1 MRPLPSPSVPADLEA
16 PVLLVEQ
23 NLSELHQALQ
33 ADDIQALEQ
42 AASALHRSLTGAVEH
57 FRAAAQRGALPSPL
71 RDRLALASARVAAQ
85 RQALARATASL
96 DRAID
101 VLLPERKPTYAASG
115 LAARFKSVGAV
126 SA

>member
-1 MRPLPSPSVPADLEA
+1 MRHLQDPAELEA

-23 NLSELHQALQ
+23 HLSDLNQALQ
-33 ADDIQALEQ
+33 VDDTRALEL
-42 AASALHRSLTGAVEH
+42 AASELHRSLSGAVAH
-57 FRAAAQRGALPSPL
+57 LHAAAQRGTLPTPL
-71 RDRLALASARVAAQ
+71 RDRLAVVSARVAAQ

-101 VLLPERKPTYAASG
+101 VLLPERSTTYAASG
-115 LAARFKSVGAV
+115 LNSRPKSAGAV

>member
-1 MRPLPSPSVPADLEA
+1 VA
-16 PVLLVEQ
+16 
-23 NLSELHQALQ
+23 
-33 ADDIQALEQ
+33 
-42 AASALHRSLTGAVEH
+42 H

-101 VLLPERKPTYAASG
+101 VLLPERSTTYAASG
-115 LAARFKSVGAV
+115 LNSRLKSAGAL

>member
-1 MRPLPSPSVPADLEA
+1 MRAMAVPADLEA

-23 NLSELHQALQ
+23 HLSDLHEALQ
-33 ADDIQALEQ
+33 ADDAHALEL
-42 AASALHRSLTGAVEH
+42 AASALHRSLSGAVAH
-57 FRAAAQRGALPSPL
+57 LRTAAQRGALPPPL

-101 VLLPERKPTYAASG
+101 VLLPEHSSTYAASG
-115 LAARFKSVGAV
+115 LNSRLR
-126 SA
+126 SAGSISA

>member
-1 MRPLPSPSVPADLEA
+1 MRQLPAQTDLEA

-23 NLSELHQALQ
+23 HLSELHEALR
-33 ADDIQALEQ
+33 ADDARALEL
-42 AASALHRSLTGAVEH
+42 AASALHRSLSGAVAH
-57 FRAAAQRGALPSPL
+57 LRAAAQCGTLPSPL

-101 VLLPERKPTYAASG
+101 VLLPEHSTTYAATG
-115 LAARFKSVGAV
+115 LNSRLRSAGAL

>member
-1 MRPLPSPSVPADLEA
+1 MRPLPSPSGQTDLEA

-23 NLSELHQALQ
+23 HLSELHQALQ
-33 ADDIQALEQ
+33 IDDPRALEQ
-42 AASALHRSLTGAVEH
+42 AAADLHRSLAGAVEH
-57 FRAAAQRGALPSPL
+57 FRAAAKRGALPSPL

-101 VLLPERKPTYAASG
+101 VLLPERKPTYAAPG
-115 LAARFKSVGAV
+115 LTARFKSVGAI

>member
-1 MRPLPSPSVPADLEA
+1 MRPLPSPSASADLEA

-23 NLSELHQALQ
+23 HLSELHQALQ
-33 ADDIQALEQ
+33 ADDVQALEQ

-57 FRAAAQRGALPSPL
+57 FRAAAQRG
-71 RDRLALASARVAAQ
+71 ARVAAQ

-115 LAARFKSVGAV
+115 LAARFKSAGAV

>member
-1 MRPLPSPSVPADLEA
+1 MRQLPAQTDLEA

-23 NLSELHQALQ
+23 HLSELHEALR
-33 ADDIQALEQ
+33 ADDARALEL
-42 AASALHRSLTGAVEH
+42 AASALHRSLSGAVAH
-57 FRAAAQRGALPSPL
+57 LRAAAQCGTLPSPL

-101 VLLPERKPTYAASG
+101 LILPGSAPTYGATGRSASRLASG
-115 LAARFKSVGAV
+115 SRL

>member
-1 MRPLPSPSVPADLEA
+1 MNRVPVAADLEA

-23 NLSELHQALQ
+23 HLAELHRALQ
-33 ADDIQALEQ
+33 ADDAHALEM
-42 AASALHRSLTGAVEH
+42 AASALHQSLTGAVAH
-57 FRAAAQRGALPSPL
+57 LRAAAQQGTLPSPL

-101 VLLPERKPTYAASG
+101 VLLPERSTTYAASG
-115 LAARFKSVGAV
+115 LNSRLRSAGAV

>member
-1 MRPLPSPSVPADLEA
+1 
-16 PVLLVEQ
+16 
-23 NLSELHQALQ
+23 
-33 ADDIQALEQ
+33 
-42 AASALHRSLTGAVEH
+42 LHRSLTGAVEH

-115 LAARFKSVGAV
+115 LAARFKSAGAV

>member
-1 MRPLPSPSVPADLEA
+1 MRHLLAPSAPADLEA

-23 NLSELHQALQ
+23 HLLELQQALQ
-33 ADDIQALEQ
+33 ADDVQALEL
-42 AASALHRSLTGAVEH
+42 AASALHRALTGAVAH
-57 FRAAAQRGALPSPL
+57 FRAAAQRGTLPSPL

-101 VLLPERKPTYAASG
+101 VLLPERTSTYGASG
-115 LAARFKSVGAV
+115 LASRFHSVGAV

>member
-1 MRPLPSPSVPADLEA
+1 MRHLSAPTDLEA

-23 NLSELHQALQ
+23 HLSDLHQALQ
-33 ADDIQALEQ
+33 EEDARALEV
-42 AASALHRSLTGAVEH
+42 AAAALHKSLSGAVAH
-57 FRAAAQRGALPSPL
+57 LRAAAQSGSLPPHL
-71 RDRLALASARVAAQ
+71 RERLALASARVAAQ

-101 VLLPERKPTYAASG
+101 VLLPEHSSLYAASG
-115 LAARFKSVGAV
+115 LTSRLRSAGAV

>member
-1 MRPLPSPSVPADLEA
+1 MRHLPAPAELEA

-23 NLSELHQALQ
+23 HLSDLHQALQ
-33 ADDIQALEQ
+33 ADDARALEL
-42 AASALHRSLTGAVEH
+42 AASALHRSLSGAVAHLRE
-57 FRAAAQRGALPSPL
+57 AAQRGTLPSPL
-71 RDRLALASARVAAQ
+71 RDRLAIASARVAAQ

-101 VLLPERKPTYAASG
+101 VLLPEHSTTYAASG
-115 LAARFKSVGAV
+115 MSSRLRSAGAI

>member
-1 MRPLPSPSVPADLEA
+1 MRPQSTPRTSADLEA

-23 NLSELHQALQ
+23 HLSELHQALQ
-33 ADDIQALEQ
+33 ADDTQALEF
-42 AASALHRSLTGAVEH
+42 AASALHRSLAGAVEH
-57 FRAAAQRGALPSPL
+57 FHAAARSGTLPAPL
-71 RDRLALASARVAAQ
+71 RDRLAVASARVAAQ

-101 VLLPERKPTYAASG
+101 VLLPESKAMYAASG
-115 LAARFKSVGAV
+115 LAARLKSAGAI

>member
-1 MRPLPSPSVPADLEA
+1 MRHLPAQADLEA

-23 NLSELHQALQ
+23 HLSELHQALQ
-33 ADDIQALEQ
+33 ADDAHALEL

-57 FRAAAQRGALPSPL
+57 FRAAAKRGSLPSPL

-101 VLLPERKPTYAASG
+101 VLLPERSTTYAASG
-115 LAARFKSVGAV
+115 LNSRLKSAGAV

>member
-1 MRPLPSPSVPADLEA
+1 
-16 PVLLVEQ
+16 
-23 NLSELHQALQ
+23 
-33 ADDIQALEQ
+33 
-42 AASALHRSLTGAVEH
+42 
-57 FRAAAQRGALPSPL
+57 
-71 RDRLALASARVAAQ
+71 LALASARVAAQ